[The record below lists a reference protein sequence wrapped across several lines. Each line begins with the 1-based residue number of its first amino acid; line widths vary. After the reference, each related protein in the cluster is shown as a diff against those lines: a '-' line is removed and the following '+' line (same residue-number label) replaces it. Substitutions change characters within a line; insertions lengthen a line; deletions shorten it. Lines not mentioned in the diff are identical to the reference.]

1 MITFGYCIA
10 YVENVEQSLE
20 FFEKAFSMKRRF
32 LHETHTYGELDT
44 GQTVLAFANFSM
56 ADGHFPNGYVRADN
70 PIPLGMEIA
79 LVTDDVT
86 AAHTAALAAGGVE
99 VSKPSQKPWGQVVS
113 YVRAPNG
120 VLVELC
126 SPMG

>member
-1 MITFGYCIA
+1 MITFGFCIA

-32 LHETHTYGELDT
+32 LHETKTYGELDT
-44 GQTVLAFANFSM
+44 GQTVLAFADFSM

-70 PIPLGMEIA
+70 PMPLGMEIA
-79 LVTDDVT
+79 FVTDDVI
-86 AAHTAALAAGGVE
+86 AAHAAALAAGGAE

>member
-1 MITFGYCIA
+1 
-10 YVENVEQSLE
+10 
-20 FFEKAFSMKRRF
+20 
-32 LHETHTYGELDT
+32 
-44 GQTVLAFANFSM
+44 LAFANFSM

-86 AAHTAALAAGGVE
+86 AAHIAALAAGGVE